1 MAGGE
6 VFSLDLHE
14 AYHGCHGLVAGT
26 TGSGKSE
33 FLQAFILSL
42 AINYSPK
49 EVAFVLVD
57 SRAEIWQDRS
67 WLNRSLLHCRIC
79 QQQFQICREI
89 FSIVHWFRWK
99 QR

>member
-1 MAGGE
+1 M
-6 VFSLDLHE
+6 FSLDLHE

-57 SRAEIWQDRS
+57 FKGGDMARPFMAKPFAPAPVSYTHLCADQS
-67 WLNRSLLHCRIC
+67 
-79 QQQFQICREI
+79 
-89 FSIVHWFRWK
+89 
-99 QR
+99 